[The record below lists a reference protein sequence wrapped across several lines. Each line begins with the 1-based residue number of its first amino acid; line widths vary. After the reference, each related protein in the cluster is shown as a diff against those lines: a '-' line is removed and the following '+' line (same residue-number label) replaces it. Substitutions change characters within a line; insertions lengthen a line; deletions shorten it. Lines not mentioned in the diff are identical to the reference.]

1 MTKKSHSFTIGAMI
15 LVVLEKCRETEVS
28 LEVVCA
34 ELEARIGAARE
45 IMAKAFM
52 DVAPQGGVPWLIYN
66 FGWR

>member
-15 LVVLEKCRETEVS
+15 LVVLEKCRETELS

-45 IMAKAFM
+45 IMVKAFM
-52 DVAPQGGVPWLIYN
+52 DGRTTRRGAVVDL
-66 FGWR
+66 